1 MAQLALI
8 TGGAVRIGRAIALHL
23 AKRGF
28 SVAIQYQSSKAEA
41 EATVAEI
48 QALGVR
54 GACFQASLTEHAEV
68 EALLPMV
75 NQAMGRVTCLINNA
89 STFAD
94 DRIETLSEES
104 WDKHIAINLK
114 APVFLAQAFAAQLPA
129 GETGN
134 IVNIID
140 QRVLRPNPL
149 FFSYTLS
156 KSALWAATK
165 TMAQGLAP
173 GIRVNAI
180 GPGPTLE
187 EFASIRGGFRTRVP
201 LHAARAWHDAG
212 RNRRDCLV
220 HPQFAR
226 HDGADD
232 RARWRPASVMANP
245 RYPRYITLDVRHRRY
260 H

>member
-1 MAQLALI
+1 MVQLALI
-8 TGGAVRIGRAIALHL
+8 TGGAVRIGRAIALCL

-28 SVAIQYQSSKAEA
+28 SVAIQYRSSKAEA

-48 QALGVR
+48 QAMGVR
-54 GACFQASLTEHAEV
+54 GACFQANLTEHAEV
-68 EALLPMV
+68 EGLVPAV
-75 NQAMGRVTCLINNA
+75 GHAMGRVTCLINNA

-104 WDKHIAINLK
+104 WAKHMAINLK
-114 APVFLAQAFAAQLPA
+114 APLFIAQAFAAQLPA
-129 GETGN
+129 EETGN

-173 GIRVNAI
+173 RIRVNSI
-180 GPGPTLE
+180 GPGPTLRSSHQSE
-187 EFASIRGGFRTRVP
+187 EDFEQECRSTPLGHGTTPEEIANAVSFILSSPAMTGQMIALDGGQHLIWQTPDIRVT
-201 LHAARAWHDAG
+201 
-212 RNRRDCLV
+212 
-220 HPQFAR
+220 
-226 HDGADD
+226 
-232 RARWRPASVMANP
+232 
-245 RYPRYITLDVRHRRY
+245 
-260 H
+260 

>member
-8 TGGAVRIGRAIALHL
+8 TGGAVRIGRAIAMCL

-28 SVAIQYQSSKAEA
+28 SVAIQYRSSKAEA

-48 QALGVR
+48 QAMGVR
-54 GACFQASLTEHAEV
+54 GACFQANLTEHAEV

-75 NQAMGRVTCLINNA
+75 NQAMGRLTCLINNA

-114 APVFLAQAFAAQLPA
+114 APLFLAQAFAAQLPA
-129 GETGN
+129 EETGN

-173 GIRVNAI
+173 RIRVNAI
-180 GPGPTLE
+180 GPGPTLRSSYQSE
-187 EFASIRGGFRTRVP
+187 EDFEQECRSAPLGHGTTPEEIANAVSFILNSPAMTGQMIALDGGQHLIWQTPDIRVK
-201 LHAARAWHDAG
+201 
-212 RNRRDCLV
+212 
-220 HPQFAR
+220 
-226 HDGADD
+226 
-232 RARWRPASVMANP
+232 
-245 RYPRYITLDVRHRRY
+245 
-260 H
+260 

>member
-28 SVAIQYQSSKAEA
+28 SVAIQFQSSKAEA
-41 EATVAEI
+41 EATVVDI
-48 QALGVR
+48 QSMGVR
-54 GACFQASLTEHAEV
+54 GACFQAGLIAHAEV
-68 EALLPMV
+68 EGLFPSV

-104 WDKHIAINLK
+104 WDKHMAINLK
-114 APVFLAQAFAAQLPA
+114 APLFLAQAFAAQLPA
-129 GETGN
+129 GEAGN
-134 IVNIID
+134 IINIID
-140 QRVLRPNPL
+140 QRILRPNPL

-180 GPGPTLE
+180 GPGPTLRSSHQSEDDFEHECRSTPLGRGTSPE
-187 EFASIRGGFRTRVP
+187 EIANAVSFILNSLAMTGQMIALDGGQHLLWQTP
-201 LHAARAWHDAG
+201 
-212 RNRRDCLV
+212 
-220 HPQFAR
+220 
-226 HDGADD
+226 
-232 RARWRPASVMANP
+232 
-245 RYPRYITLDVRHRRY
+245 DVRVT
-260 H
+260 